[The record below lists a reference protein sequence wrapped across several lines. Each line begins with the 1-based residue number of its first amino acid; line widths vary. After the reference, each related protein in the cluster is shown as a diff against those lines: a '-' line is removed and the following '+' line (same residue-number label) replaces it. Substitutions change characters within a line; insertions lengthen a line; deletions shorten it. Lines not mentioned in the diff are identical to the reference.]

1 MAEILETFP
10 ERTSLWLGGCPP
22 FTASQTN
29 TVGDTAL
36 SRPNQLHLYK
46 ISKITGET

>member
-1 MAEILETFP
+1 MAEIFETFP
-10 ERTSLWLGGCPP
+10 EWTSLWLGGCPP

-29 TVGDTAL
+29 TVGDIVL

-46 ISKITGET
+46 ISRITDET